1 MAKTPLD
8 LSSIRAVRRIRDGLD
23 SDAVCRDL
31 GISQTRLKH
40 ISAAYESVPDD
51 LLSAMERVLTD
62 RERLRRLVNE
72 LMHAG
77 VDLA

>member
-8 LSSIRAVRRIRDGLD
+8 LPSIRAVRRIREGLD
-23 SDAVCRDL
+23 GDAVCRDL
-31 GISQTRLKH
+31 GISPARLRH

-62 RERLRRLVNE
+62 RERLRRLVDE

-77 VDLA
+77 VDLP